1 MGSCNM
7 STLTAMVVVV
17 ALLCSMASPTKAQQ
31 TCANDLV
38 PCAGYLNNTDQPST
52 TCCTAIKQTVATQL
66 PCLCNLYFTPGFLQ
80 AVGANTT
87 SALRIATACGVN
99 SLGVDKCK
107 AILLAPTVSPPSAVP
122 GGDGSSGS
130 GRIAWTGLPAL
141 LLFWASVMYY

>member
-1 MGSCNM
+1 MGSWNI
-7 STLTAMVVVV
+7 STLTAMVVLV
-17 ALLCSMASPTKAQQ
+17 ALLGSPTKAQES

-38 PCAGYLNNTDQPST
+38 PCANYLNNTDQPST

-66 PCLCNLYFTPGFLQ
+66 RCLCNLYFTPGLLQ

-87 SALRIATACGVN
+87 SALRIANACGVD
-99 SLGVDKCK
+99 SVGVDQCK
-107 AILLAPTVSPPSAVP
+107 AILGAPTASPPSAVP